1 MSSKSIS
8 FPFQEYKYFID
19 YFNLIYHHYPEKVIQ
34 RVHDFFGDIPIIF
47 ISLETDRLRLKN
59 VKSIIKKYRLKNAII
74 CKAIHHK
81 DIVKEE
87 GTTSAKVVN
96 EKKTYLLDQLASET
110 DRELACF
117 LSHIK
122 AIHKAKELGS
132 PYCIIVE
139 DDVTF
144 DYIHYFSN
152 TIQKMITDIPMEEY
166 FLSLYNNKPDYSKL
180 AHDLSLT
187 RTKNGYYG
195 AVAYVLPKQT
205 IESICQSCSS
215 SQNTIKPPKVLDSLY
230 ISDHYFDS
238 LYKIYRVSQSIIL
251 PQNVYLQ
258 STLHGEKTNHHIQ
271 IQHEYLFHLYN
282 RSTIQ
287 IKVPNILYIFKEN
300 KFKYFYKKLCN
311 FDKMIFVSSF
321 EDGIEKLYK
330 TGGKFVFSN
339 HTKVIL
345 PEQSDTLFH
354 CSACFIESVS
364 KHPFLK
370 YILND
375 RYINLELNPKL
386 LFQPIKSDY
395 IFEKVAIN
403 EKFTFI
409 IPSYNNAKWVEKNL
423 SSVLKQTYK
432 NYDIIYVDDHSND
445 NTLELVKKFA
455 RKNFSNNMTIISN
468 KKRMYQA
475 YSRYIAYKNVYP
487 QNILVLLDGDDWL
500 YDENVLQSL
509 CDVYAKGYES
519 TYGKAVYFENDKT
532 RHDSL
537 IKQEEYPVNVRYD
550 RKFREHKWFNT
561 HLRTCRAK
569 FLQNIPQ
576 KFLKNK
582 DKSWLQHSTDM
593 AEWFYILES
602 TRGNTKFMD
611 SITYVYNKDNSTV
624 HFNSW
629 YHNKNSQERTD
640 TINFIKSM
648 KK

>member
-1 MSSKSIS
+1 MSSKSLS
-8 FPFQEYKYFID
+8 FPFQEYKYFIN
-19 YFNLIYHHYPEKVIQ
+19 YFNLIYHHYPKKVVQ
-34 RVHDFFGDIPIIF
+34 KVNDFFGNIPIIF
-47 ISLETDRLRLKN
+47 ICLESNKIRLKN
-59 VKSIIKKYRLKNAII
+59 VKSIIKKYHLKNAFI
-74 CKAIHHK
+74 CKAIHYK
-81 DIVKEE
+81 NIVKKEDS
-87 GTTSAKVVN
+87 TSVKVID
-96 EKKTYLLDQLASET
+96 EKITYVLDQLTSET
-110 DRELACF
+110 DKELACF
-117 LSHIK
+117 LSHVK
-122 AIHKAKELGS
+122 AIHKAKSLNTR
-132 PYCIIVE
+132 YCVIVE

-152 TIQKMITDIPMEEY
+152 TIQEMMKDIPNEHS
-166 FLSLYNNKPDYSKL
+166 FLNLYNNKPDYSKF
-180 AHDLSLT
+180 AHDLAL
-187 RTKNGYYG
+187 KKKKDGYYG
-195 AVAYVLPKQT
+195 AVAYVLPKQM
-205 IESICQSCSS
+205 IYSICESCKSNE
-215 SQNTIKPPKVLDSLY
+215 NTRQPPKLKNSLY

-238 LYKIYRVSQSIIL
+238 LYNSYRVSQSIIL
-251 PQNVYLQ
+251 PQNISIE
-258 STLHGEKTNHHIQ
+258 STLHREKSNDHIQ
-271 IQHEYLFHLYN
+271 IQYEYLFYLYN
-282 RSTIQ
+282 RITVQ
-287 IKVPNILYIFKEN
+287 IKVPNILYLFKEN
-300 KFKYFYKKLCN
+300 KFKNYYKELCS
-311 FDKMIFVSSF
+311 FDRIIFVSSF

-509 CDVYAKGYES
+509 CNEYRKGYES

-532 RHDSL
+532 RHDSF
-537 IKQEEYPVNVRYD
+537 IKQEEYPIQVRYHQN
-550 RKFREHKWFNT
+550 FRQHQWFNT

-569 FLQNIPQ
+569 FLQNIPE

-602 TRGNTKFMD
+602 TCGNTKFMD
-611 SITYVYNKDNSTV
+611 SITYVYNKDNSTM
-624 HFNSW
+624 HSNSW
-629 YHNKNSQERTD
+629 YHNKNMKERKD
-640 TINFIKSM
+640 TISFIKSM